1 MEILRSDAGSG
12 ESEIAKFYAN
22 KTILITGAT
31 GFMGKVLV
39 EKLLR
44 SCGDLNVIYLLIRTK
59 KGLDPIVRK
68 EQYFKCVS
76 FSKLLEKNPDIVD
89 KVRVVKGDLLEP
101 DLGLSANDINTLASN
116 VEIVFHCAANVRFDQ
131 PLRPM
136 VLMNVVGT
144 LKVLRLAEK
153 MSNLQTLVHVS
164 TSYCQCNESVLE
176 ERGYPA
182 PQNPFCIIEMV
193 DTMDDAALAEITPKL
208 LNGLPNTY
216 AYSKALSEDLICR
229 YNTKLP
235 IIITRPSIV
244 TAAISEP
251 LPGWIEGVTG
261 PTGLMIGAARGVI
274 RSMHC
279 NPDYSSTVIPVDK
292 AINGLILCG
301 YQRAKASSQE
311 EKAPSKQNEVQFCN
325 LCISKKALTS
335 WGDSIETG
343 RRFFYETPLSFALW
357 YPGGSI
363 KKNYYH
369 HLFCVIVFHYLPA
382 YFIDFLMLISGQK
395 PFLVNVQRK
404 VSMGLKLLQYYTT
417 KDWEFRN
424 ERFQQMSSQLNAIDE
439 EMFDTSVGQLNWETY
454 ISTYIMGMRTYII
467 RESPS
472 TLPYARKV
480 LRRLYIL
487 DWVSKVLFFTL
498 TFWFLWTHL
507 DGFVESGDAFIRSSL
522 SSIYHERNNTIH
534 A

>member
-1 MEILRSDAGSG
+1 MDILRSHVASG
-12 ESEIAKFYAN
+12 ESDIAKFYAN

-59 KGLDPIVRK
+59 KGVDPSVRK
-68 EQYFKCVS
+68 EQYFKCVI
-76 FSKLLEKNPDIVD
+76 FSKLLEKNPGIVD

-101 DLGLSANDINTLASN
+101 DLGLSANDTTLASN
-116 VEIVFHCAANVRFDQ
+116 VEVVFHCAANVRFDQ

-136 VLMNVVGT
+136 VMMNVVGT

-153 MSNLQTLVHVS
+153 MSHLQALVHVS

-176 ERGYPA
+176 ERAYPA
-182 PQNPFCIIEMV
+182 PQNPYSIIEMV
-193 DTMDDAALAEITPKL
+193 ETMDDAALAEITPKL

-229 YNTKLP
+229 YNNKLP

-244 TAAISEP
+244 TAAIHEP
-251 LPGWIEGVTG
+251 LPGWIEGVNG

-279 NPDYSSTVIPVDK
+279 NPDYASTVIPVDK
-292 AINGLILCG
+292 AINGMILCG
-301 YQRAKASSQE
+301 YQRGKASQE
-311 EKAPSKQNEVQFCN
+311 KKGSEQTGVEFCN
-325 LCISKKALTS
+325 LCISSKALMS

-369 HLFCVIVFHYLPA
+369 HLFCVIFFHYLPA
-382 YFIDFLMLISGQK
+382 YFIDFWLLVFGQK
-395 PFLVNVQRK
+395 PFLLNVQRK

-424 ERFQQMSSQLNAIDE
+424 ERFQEMSSQLNALDQDL
-439 EMFDTSVGQLNWETY
+439 FDTSVGQVNWETY
-454 ISTYIMGMRTYII
+454 ISNYIVGMRTYILG
-467 RESPS
+467 ESEE
-472 TLPYARKV
+472 TLPQARKV

-487 DWVSKVLFFTL
+487 DWVAKILFWSL
-498 TFWFLWTHL
+498 SFWFLWNHL
-507 DGFVESGDAFIRSSL
+507 DGFVERGDAFIRSSL
-522 SSIYHERNNTIH
+522 SNIYFERNSTIH

>member
-1 MEILRSDAGSG
+1 MYHLKSLARQGAMRQQELTTLVKALPTAALQARGYATEHQIPDRLKDVPT
-12 ESEIAKFYAN
+12 AKDPRF
-22 KTILITGAT
+22 
-31 GFMGKVLV
+31 FDMV
-39 EKLLR
+39 
-44 SCGDLNVIYLLIRTK
+44 DLPLLI
-59 KGLDPIVRK
+59 G
-68 EQYFKCVS
+68 
-76 FSKLLEKNPDIVD
+76 
-89 KVRVVKGDLLEP
+89 
-101 DLGLSANDINTLASN
+101 
-116 VEIVFHCAANVRFDQ
+116 
-131 PLRPM
+131 
-136 VLMNVVGT
+136 
-144 LKVLRLAEK
+144 
-153 MSNLQTLVHVS
+153 
-164 TSYCQCNESVLE
+164 
-176 ERGYPA
+176 
-182 PQNPFCIIEMV
+182 
-193 DTMDDAALAEITPKL
+193 L
-208 LNGLPNTY
+208 LNC
-216 AYSKALSEDLICR
+216 AC
-229 YNTKLP
+229 
-235 IIITRPSIV
+235 SIAFAV

-279 NPDYSSTVIPVDK
+279 NPLYSSTVIPVDK

-311 EKAPSKQNEVQFCN
+311 KAPSKRNEVHFCN

-343 RRFFYETPLSFALW
+343 RRFFYETPLSFSLW

-369 HLFCVIVFHYLPA
+369 HLFCVIFFHYLPA

-417 KDWEFRN
+417 KDWEFQN
-424 ERFQQMSSQLNAIDE
+424 EKFQEMSSQLNAIDE

-454 ISTYIMGMRTYII
+454 ISTYIMGMRTYIL

-487 DWVSKVLFFTL
+487 DCVSKVLFFTL
-498 TFWFLWTHL
+498 TFWFLWTHM